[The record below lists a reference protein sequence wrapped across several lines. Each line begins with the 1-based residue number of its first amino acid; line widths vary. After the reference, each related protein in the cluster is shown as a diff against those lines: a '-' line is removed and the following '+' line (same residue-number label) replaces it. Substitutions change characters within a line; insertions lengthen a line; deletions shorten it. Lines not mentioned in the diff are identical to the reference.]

1 MKKLLFTILT
11 AFLLCTTVVAMD
23 LIPLTIYP
31 YENDQPIGN
40 GLVDAYSSVI
50 NTPST
55 AYIQNEIITG
65 TRLISAESIY
75 VGRDVTDT
83 KEYGDV
89 TLGQGDITLQGKFVE
104 IKNSTTVPLGTTLII
119 GN

>member
-1 MKKLLFTILT
+1 MNYHK
-11 AFLLCTTVVAMD
+11 D
-23 LIPLTIYP
+23 
-31 YENDQPIGN
+31 N
-40 GLVDAYSSVI
+40 GLLNMIRRTDPSS
-50 NTPST
+50 S
-55 AYIQNEIITG
+55 
-65 TRLISAESIY
+65 
-75 VGRDVTDT
+75 DT

>member
-1 MKKLLFTILT
+1 MNYHK
-11 AFLLCTTVVAMD
+11 D
-23 LIPLTIYP
+23 
-31 YENDQPIGN
+31 N
-40 GLVDAYSSVI
+40 GLLNMIRRTD
-50 NTPST
+50 PM
-55 AYIQNEIITG
+55 II
-65 TRLISAESIY
+65 
-75 VGRDVTDT
+75 T

>member
-1 MKKLLFTILT
+1 MIRRTDP
-11 AFLLCTTVVAMD
+11 M
-23 LIPLTIYP
+23 
-31 YENDQPIGN
+31 
-40 GLVDAYSSVI
+40 
-50 NTPST
+50 
-55 AYIQNEIITG
+55 II
-65 TRLISAESIY
+65 
-75 VGRDVTDT
+75 T